1 MATSNRNGRVL
12 YRYGICLNDQ
22 CSKCKSKEVQEIGA
36 RKEFVCAECG
46 KQLREC
52 PRPKTRWEKNGK
64 MVIIIAVAA
73 VVAVAVGIY
82 LSLNSNNNKSVN
94 NEPELNEQ
102 VKVDTTKT
110 EPAIIE
116 TPKAIENKSNE
127 NPVKK
132 EPTKTTGTLNLSYGK
147 YTGEIK
153 NGKPNGQGRL
163 VYTKE
168 HLINKNDLKERMA
181 QPGEYVQGIFVN
193 GEITIGQYFDEK
205 GNLNSA
211 LNFGVPASDE

>member
-1 MATSNRNGRVL
+1 MIAT
-12 YRYGICLNDQ
+12 
-22 CSKCKSKEVQEIGA
+22 
-36 RKEFVCAECG
+36 
-46 KQLREC
+46 
-52 PRPKTRWEKNGK
+52 
-64 MVIIIAVAA
+64 
-73 VVAVAVGIY
+73 
-82 LSLNSNNNKSVN
+82 
-94 NEPELNEQ
+94 
-102 VKVDTTKT
+102 
-110 EPAIIE
+110 IE
-116 TPKAIENKSNE
+116 TPKATENKSNE

-181 QPGEYVQGIFVN
+181 LPGEYVQGIFVH
-193 GEITIGQYFDEK
+193 GEITIGQYFDEE
-205 GNLNSA
+205 GNLIAA

>member
-1 MATSNRNGRVL
+1 M
-12 YRYGICLNDQ
+12 
-22 CSKCKSKEVQEIGA
+22 
-36 RKEFVCAECG
+36 
-46 KQLREC
+46 
-52 PRPKTRWEKNGK
+52 
-64 MVIIIAVAA
+64 
-73 VVAVAVGIY
+73 
-82 LSLNSNNNKSVN
+82 NSNNNKSVN